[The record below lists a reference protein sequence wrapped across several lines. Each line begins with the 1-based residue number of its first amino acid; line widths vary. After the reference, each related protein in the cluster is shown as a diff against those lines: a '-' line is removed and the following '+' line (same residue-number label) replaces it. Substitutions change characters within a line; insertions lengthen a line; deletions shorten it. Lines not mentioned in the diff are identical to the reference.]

1 MASLTAAAP
10 LKFTVRRRP
19 AVLVAPAAPTPRELK
34 LLSDIDDQESVRVH
48 VPGIL
53 LYRRNE
59 SMAGRDPV
67 AVIRDAVARALVHY
81 YPLAG
86 RLREVE
92 GGKLAVDCT
101 GEGVL
106 FIEADAD
113 IHLEQLGEPLLPPF
127 PCLHEL
133 LFDVPGS
140 SAIIDAP
147 LMLFQVTRLACG
159 GFILA
164 VRVNHTMADG
174 LGMVQ
179 FGAAIAELA
188 RGAPAP
194 TVTPMWERELLM
206 ARDPPR
212 PSVAHREYDEPEGTD
227 DTFTSLDD
235 LAHRCFFFTPRDVAT
250 LRDLLLGA
258 PQLRARATTFDVLA
272 GCLWKCRT
280 AALAPAA
287 DVEMRMMCAVNVR
300 GIIRG
305 AAASAG
311 GGGIPRDYYG
321 NAVVCPVAV
330 SAAGALCANP
340 VSYAAELVKQAKEKV
355 DMEYIR
361 SVADLVVLRGR
372 PPLSFM
378 RTYVVSDVRKAPA
391 AHLDFGWGRPVYG
404 GPAEVGGD
412 LAWVAS
418 YFVSVTNDRGEELG
432 IAVPVC
438 LPRPAME
445 RFAEEMGKL
454 LQRPLVD
461 VAVRQHPRSA
471 L

>member
-1 MASLTAAAP
+1 M
-10 LKFTVRRRP
+10 V
-19 AVLVAPAAPTPRELK
+19 
-34 LLSDIDDQESVRVH
+34 
-48 VPGIL
+48 
-53 LYRRNE
+53 
-59 SMAGRDPV
+59 GRDPV
-67 AVIRDAVARALVHY
+67 RVIRDAVARALVHY

-86 RLREVE
+86 RLREVD

-113 IHLEQLGEPLLPPF
+113 DLRLEHLGEPLLPPF
-127 PCLHEL
+127 PCLQEL

-140 SAIIDAP
+140 SAIVDAP

-159 GFILA
+159 GFVLA
-164 VRVNHTMADG
+164 VRINHTMADG

-179 FGAAIAELA
+179 FGAALAELA

-194 TVTPMWERELLM
+194 TVRPVWERELLM

-212 PSVAHREYDEPEGTD
+212 PSFAHREYDEAQQGTD
-227 DTFTSLDD
+227 DDTLLMSLSLDD
-235 LAHRCFFFTPRDVAT
+235 LAHRCLFFTPRDVAA
-250 LRDLLLGA
+250 LRDLLDP
-258 PQLRARATTFDVLA
+258 PQLRASATTFDVLA

-280 AALAPAA
+280 VALAPDANA
-287 DVEMRMMCAVNVR
+287 EMRMMSAVNLR
-300 GIIRG
+300 GIRT
-305 AAASAG
+305 ASG
-311 GGGIPRDYYG
+311 GGGIPRGYYG
-321 NAVVCPVAV
+321 NAAVGPVAV
-330 SAAGALCANP
+330 STAGALCANP
-340 VSYAAELVKQAKEKV
+340 LGYAVELVKKAKEEV

-361 SVADLVVLRGR
+361 SVADLVVQRGR
-372 PPLSFM
+372 PPVSFV

-391 AHLDFGWGRPVYG
+391 ARLDFGWGVPVYG

-412 LAWVAS
+412 LAVVAS
-418 YFVSVTNDRGEELG
+418 YFVSVTDARGEEG

-445 RFAEEMGKL
+445 RFAEEMGRL

-461 VAVRQHPRSA
+461 VAVRHQPRSA

>member
-1 MASLTAAAP
+1 MAGLTAA

-19 AVLVAPAAPTPRELK
+19 AELVAPAAPTPRELK
-34 LLSDIDDQESVRVH
+34 LLSDIDDQESVRLH
-48 VPGIL
+48 VPAIL

-59 SMAGRDPV
+59 AMVGRDPV
-67 AVIRDAVARALVHY
+67 QVIRDAVARALVHY

-86 RLREVE
+86 RLREVD

-113 IHLEQLGEPLLPPF
+113 VRLEHLGEPLLPPF
-127 PCLHEL
+127 PCLQEL

-140 SAIIDAP
+140 FAIVDAP

-159 GFILA
+159 GFVLA

-179 FGAAIAELA
+179 FGAAVAELA
-188 RGAPAP
+188 RGALAP
-194 TVTPMWERELLM
+194 TVRPVWDRELLM
-206 ARDPPR
+206 ARDPPL
-212 PSVAHREYDEPEGTD
+212 PSFAHREYDEAQGTD
-227 DTFTSLDD
+227 DTVTSLDD
-235 LAHRCFFFTPRDVAT
+235 LAHRCLFFTPRDVAA
-250 LRDLLLGA
+250 LRDLVDP
-258 PQLRARATTFDVLA
+258 PQLRASATTFDVLA

-280 AALAPAA
+280 VALAPDANA
-287 DVEMRMMCAVNVR
+287 EMRMMCAVNVR
-300 GIIRG
+300 GIRT
-305 AAASAG
+305 ARG
-311 GGGIPRDYYG
+311 GGGIPRGYYG
-321 NAVVCPVAV
+321 NAAVGPVAV
-330 SAAGALCANP
+330 STAGALCANP
-340 VSYAAELVKQAKEKV
+340 LGYAIELVKKAKEEV

-372 PPLSFM
+372 PPVSFV

-391 AHLDFGWGRPVYG
+391 ARLDFGWDRPVYG

-418 YFVSVTNDRGEELG
+418 YFVSVTDARGEEG

-461 VAVRQHPRSA
+461 VAVRQQPRSA